1 MGEEP
6 HHARFLMRLASFSRL
21 IPFDKR
27 GTGLSDPVRLDE
39 IPSLE
44 QWMDDVTAVI
54 DAAGADQV
62 AVVAHGA
69 GGPMA
74 TLFAATYPER
84 VSGLVL
90 IGTFAT
96 LARHDDYP
104 AGIPPQIADITLS
117 GDSNGSPRA
126 RASPRP

>member
-1 MGEEP
+1 
-6 HHARFLMRLASFSRL
+6 
-21 IPFDKR
+21 
-27 GTGLSDPVRLDE
+27 
-39 IPSLE
+39 
-44 QWMDDVTAVI
+44 MDDVTAVI

-90 IGTFAT
+90 NSTFAT

-117 GDSNGSPRA
+117 GDSKRLSANPGVAAAMMRWILRLDVRDVLGAVRVPTLAVQR
-126 RASPRP
+126 RDDEFIRREQGVPGGD